1 MIPSTHHSV
10 RSNITF
16 AFAIALALALSWHL
30 RGVIMIVYMSA
41 LFAVVLMPIAHA
53 IMNIKLGRGKI
64 TLIHAI
70 LIQIFIMIGAIV
82 LFATFALPPIARD
95 LQEFAKELPSRTPA
109 LVERTHHLPFV
120 QHLNLQAVTNKMQD
134 TASNLA
140 TYVFLSIGN
149 WAGKVVNVITTIVL
163 TIYFMLEG
171 EETYTWLL
179 SFFPPAAR
187 QRLDLTLR
195 RAKVRM
201 GKWLLGQGALM
212 VILGV
217 VSTVVFLSLHVR
229 YAYALGVMMGAFN
242 IIPVAGA
249 LVSMAF
255 VLLVA
260 GVDSWG
266 RVAGALIFYVIWAQ
280 LENTFLVPRIMKSSV
295 GLSGLAV
302 LIALLLGGELAGI
315 AGALVAVPTAVLVA
329 VLIDEYLVNR
339 DPVPANLPTGE

>member
-1 MIPSTHHSV
+1 M
-10 RSNITF
+10 
-16 AFAIALALALSWHL
+16 AIALAWQL
-30 RGVIMIVYMSA
+30 RGVILTVYMSA
-41 LFAVVLMPIAHA
+41 LFAVVLMPLARG
-53 IMNIKLGRGKI
+53 IMNNRIGKGRI
-64 TLIHAI
+64 TLVHAI
-70 LIQIFIMIGAIV
+70 LIQLVVTIGAIV

-109 LVERTHHLPFV
+109 LVERTHHIPFI
-120 QHLNLQAVTNKMQD
+120 QHVNLQAVTNKMQD
-134 TASNLA
+134 AGSNLA
-140 TYVFLSIGN
+140 TYIFLSIGN
-149 WAGKVVNVITTIVL
+149 WAGKVVNLVTAIVL

-171 EETYTWLL
+171 DETYTWLL
-179 SFFPPAAR
+179 SFFPPAPR
-187 QRLDLTLR
+187 KRLDLTLR
-195 RAKVRM
+195 RAKIRM

-217 VSTVVFLSLHVR
+217 VSTVVFLSLHIR

-266 RVAGALIFYVIWAQ
+266 RVAGVLIFYLIWAQ
-280 LENTFLVPRIMKSSV
+280 LENSLLIPRIMKSSV

-302 LIALLLGGELAGI
+302 LIALLLGAELAGI

-329 VLIDEYLVNR
+329 VLMDEYLVNH
-339 DPVPANLPTGE
+339 DPVPESLPTDE